1 MLEALLPAAS
11 PSAEESN
18 VCVAVKIRP
27 LVPAEV
33 DDGCRETLFVT
44 PGLPQIS
51 TGQHNFTYDHVF
63 GEEGASPDQLYPR
76 CVAPLVA
83 GLFKGYNATVFAYGQ
98 TGSGK
103 TYTMGSEYKPGGKC
117 RGVIP
122 DAINDIFSRIE
133 ASKDSAITVRVS
145 FVEIHKEEIKDLLM
159 PATGG
164 PRPAITIRETQ
175 SGGVAL
181 YGAVEREV
189 HSREEMAEVLEMGTL
204 CRSTASTNMNN
215 RSSRSHAIF
224 SITLEQRRQ
233 VAAPGTP
240 THAGANDGASTPG
253 GDDEGDD
260 EDDAA
265 AEEGEGL
272 EDYLCAKMHLVDL
285 AGSERAKRTKAEGA
299 RLREG
304 IHINRGLLALG
315 NVINAIVD
323 NHKHVPYRDS
333 KLTRLLQD
341 SLGGNSRTVM
351 IACVSP
357 ADSNFEESLNT
368 LRYADR
374 ARHIR
379 NKPVVNRDP
388 IAAQL
393 ALLRS
398 TIAQLKGENISLRR
412 ALAASGSEE
421 AMAALAGRGSGG
433 GAGVGGAAL
442 DAVVERLTQENNTL
456 ESENMRLKME
466 MDDLRQE
473 LLNVTDR
480 WHTAQ
485 AQCDLLRMS
494 QAAAARSLQSHA
506 SLNGQQGGASSDG
519 ANHGASG
526 LSAQQEAAFAAAAD
540 GSLPLPGLD
549 IVKGYVSRIAE
560 LEAELKSMK
569 SLAHLSFA
577 RRRHT
582 AHGGEPRTP
591 GGDMASPGDHLDGM
605 SPGGDGLSA
614 LHEDTEDHDAA
625 EAGEGGELAVEEEY
639 FMAELAAHTLNQEKM
654 KKEVALLQRQLEAK
668 ERKMVELM
676 KNAGSMPALKQHYDR
691 VLAELESQRDTL
703 VAERKSLME
712 KLAQVSAANEEER
725 KRLEAQYRDRIQQF
739 DEKLRDLRRKERDFI
754 AMQKLKQ
761 RTEEAHRR
769 LSADILRLKQQKVA
783 VQKQLDANAKQFATW
798 RQEREKELAQLR
810 KQSRKDRATI
820 QHLEAMQAKQSAVL
834 QRKISDANAARK
846 RIKELEDMKRR
857 QVVRDASSGP
867 AQQQQAAAVVATQQ
881 ALGGTVEMQPNIA
894 APVLRTDK
902 DRREWLQKELEL
914 CNMSS
919 EFRKVIDGELAQ
931 RAEASRKL
939 KELEKRLT
947 LLDQLSPSSPL
958 LLAGS
963 TISPMTP
970 LSPATAA
977 AAGALAAG
985 GGAEAR
991 QQLLAKKKELE
1002 DKVAYHNAQ
1011 ISDLQAQWERQK
1023 AEEEGR
1029 GGGALDV
1036 RRWAGLRN
1044 VVECRELL
1052 RTLFRLLVES
1062 KCLSNDLTV
1071 DMVRYGEEVDVLRV
1085 QLEGATKKA
1094 AQYRKLAT
1102 ALQAAAAHVAT
1113 AQHHTGVSA
1122 QDETDKQV
1130 DAVLEELHVVRTAA
1144 NTPAAAGANGQA
1156 AGLPNGGQGLVAIT
1170 LSDDLQG
1177 LQGLQQLQVQVQQPA
1192 RGGGGGAVPPS
1203 PMDVDMDEAGT
1214 PGTPD
1219 HARAGGGPGM
1229 EPKALEFLSP
1239 VPSNGRPRRMPSAGD
1254 GLSAQPSSAS
1264 QRYSP
1269 DHDDSDDDEE
1279 DDEDTA
1285 GGRHSHRLTAHR
1297 RRHAADDEDA
1307 AMDDPMDADDVVQQG
1322 PTDDEEDEF
1331 DEEDEE
1337 EDESEDDD
1345 EDDDW
1350 DPAHATPAIK
1360 GRGSRRTS
1368 SSRVSAQIAGEASG
1382 SMAAAGN
1389 SPEDDEAAAASGKR
1403 ALGGNSRRRTLSMRR
1418 SGSVAPNPEAELVEG
1433 PVLDDINLKRYAQG
1447 HQTRLT
1453 KLTVAVLKDA
1463 LKGQVIDGQKW
1474 HAGSK
1479 NRAQLISDYRRLLGL
1494 TALQHQQ
1501 HLQAHQAEAA
1511 SEDGAQVRR
1520 SVRNGSAGG
1529 EISIG
1534 GAGPFALH
1542 MPTSLPEPGRDSSD
1556 AFTFSPH
1563 VPTAAGAPG
1572 TAALAGA
1579 AAPSPAGAVNSRRP
1593 TTAAAATAAAAAGA
1607 GTAAGA
1613 TGGVNGGLGPWARS
1627 SLNAAS
1633 HSARQAAT
1641 WASTLRSSYNLSL
1654 PADGS
1659 ALGAAPAAAGGLHL
1673 TRMGSGSALQGS
1685 GGSGSLR
1692 GSASGKAALGATA
1705 TVAAEATT
1713 SPPSGGLNSA
1723 RRLQACGSGSGN
1735 HGAGAS
1741 LSAAVT
1747 VAAASNAPGV
1757 RDSLDYR
1764 GAILTAPVFCASPRV
1779 PKPPGAI
1786 MSPRN
1791 SPGTPPSPPTS
1802 GGRVSSLGRHYAAP
1816 TASSS
1821 YSGSAM
1827 KVSPGPLGAAWTAS
1841 LRSGGSMA
1849 DGGENM
1855 QPPQSTTPGSGKGT
1869 PLTNLYK
1876 EKAEAARQ
1884 RTAALRVSMQ
1894 RNWDQQQQGGGG
1906 GNGLGGSHE
1915 AFGGGARLSGGATG
1929 AVTSSM
1935 DGGRGGAGGLAS
1947 LRDSS
1952 GSAAAAAAAAAKKA
1966 IWR

>member
-1 MLEALLPAAS
+1 MLEALLPGAAA
-11 PSAEESN
+11 SAEESN

-253 GDDEGDD
+253 GDDEGDEED
-260 EDDAA
+260 EAA
-265 AEEGEGL
+265 AEEGEGV

-393 ALLRS
+393 AALRS
-398 TIAQLKGENISLRR
+398 TVAQLKGENLSLRR
-412 ALAASGSEE
+412 ALAASGNEE
-421 AMAALAGRGSGG
+421 AMAALVGGGSGG
-433 GAGVGGAAL
+433 GGGGGAAL
-442 DAVVERLTQENNTL
+442 DGVVERLTQENNML
-456 ESENMRLKME
+456 ESENLRLKME
-466 MDDLRQE
+466 MDDMRQE

-506 SLNGQQGGASSDG
+506 SLNSQQGGAGGDG
-519 ANHGASG
+519 AGGSG

-591 GGDMASPGDHLDGM
+591 GGDVTSPGDHLGGL

-614 LHEDTEDHDAA
+614 LHEDTEDHDAHEGGDGA
-625 EAGEGGELAVEEEY
+625 EGGELAVEEEY

-725 KRLEAQYRDRIQQF
+725 KRLESQYRDRIQQF

-769 LSADILRLKQQKVA
+769 LSADILRLKQQKVS

-798 RQEREKELAQLR
+798 RQERERELAQLR

-867 AQQQQAAAVVATQQ
+867 AQQQQAAAAVATQQ

-947 LLDQLSPSSPL
+947 LLDQLSPASPL

-963 TISPMTP
+963 ALAPMTP

-985 GGAEAR
+985 GGGPEVR
-991 QQLLAKKKELE
+991 QQLLTKKKELE
-1002 DKVAYHNAQ
+1002 DKVSYHNGQ
-1011 ISDLQAQWERQK
+1011 IGDLQAQWERQK

-1029 GGGALDV
+1029 GGGALDA
-1036 RRWAGLRN
+1036 RRWVGLRN

-1071 DMVRYGEEVDVLRV
+1071 DMVRYGEEVDLLRV
-1085 QLEGATKKA
+1085 QLEGASKKA

-1113 AQHHTGVSA
+1113 AHHHTGVSA

-1144 NTPAAAGANGQA
+1144 NTPAGAAAGANGHVV
-1156 AGLPNGGQGLVAIT
+1156 GLPNGGQGLVAIT
-1170 LSDDLQG
+1170 LSGELQG
-1177 LQGLQQLQVQVQQPA
+1177 LPQLQIQRQQAGPA
-1192 RGGGGGAVPPS
+1192 GVAGAVPPS

-1214 PGTPD
+1214 PDTPD
-1219 HARAGGGPGM
+1219 HARANGGPGM

-1239 VPSNGRPRRMPSAGD
+1239 VPSGGRMRRMPSAGD
-1254 GLSAQPSSAS
+1254 GLSAQPSNAP

-1269 DHDDSDDDEE
+1269 EHDDSE
-1279 DDEDTA
+1279 DDED
-1285 GGRHSHRLTAHR
+1285 GGRHGHRHNNSR
-1297 RRHAADDEDA
+1297 RRPNAADENA
-1307 AMDDPMDADDVVQQG
+1307 VMDDPMDEDDFVQQG
-1322 PTDDEEDEF
+1322 FSDDDDFEEEEEEDDEE
-1331 DEEDEE
+1331 EESD
-1337 EDESEDDD
+1337 DDD

-1350 DPAHATPAIK
+1350 DPSNATPAVK
-1360 GRGSRRTS
+1360 GRGNRRTS
-1368 SSRVSAQIAGEASG
+1368 SRRVSAQIPVETSG
-1382 SMAAAGN
+1382 AAAAAGN
-1389 SPEDDEAAAASGKR
+1389 GPEEEEAASSGRR
-1403 ALGGNSRRRTLSMRR
+1403 ALGGNNRRRTLSGRR
-1418 SGSVAPNPEAELVEG
+1418 SGSVAPNPEAEVVEG

-1494 TALQHQQ
+1494 AALQQQ
-1501 HLQAHQAEAA
+1501 HQQAEAA
-1511 SEDGAQVRR
+1511 GEDGAQMRR
-1520 SVRNGSAGG
+1520 SARNGSAGG

-1534 GAGPFALH
+1534 GAGPFALRV
-1542 MPTSLPEPGRDSSD
+1542 PTSPPEAGRDSGD
-1556 AFTFSPH
+1556 GFTFSPH
-1563 VPTAAGAPG
+1563 VATAGAPG
-1572 TAALAGA
+1572 AAV
-1579 AAPSPAGAVNSRRP
+1579 PSPAGAANSRRP
-1593 TTAAAATAAAAAGA
+1593 TAAAATAAAAIAGPVAGTGA
-1607 GTAAGA
+1607 G
-1613 TGGVNGGLGPWARS
+1613 
-1627 SLNAAS
+1627 
-1633 HSARQAAT
+1633 
-1641 WASTLRSSYNLSL
+1641 
-1654 PADGS
+1654 ADGS
-1659 ALGAAPAAAGGLHL
+1659 VPGVAAAAAGGSGGPHL
-1673 TRMGSGSALQGS
+1673 TRMGSGSALPGS

-1692 GSASGKAALGATA
+1692 GSASGKSALGATA

-1713 SPPSGGLNSA
+1713 SPPSGGGLNSA
-1723 RRLQACGSGSGN
+1723 RRLQAWGSGSSN
-1735 HGAGAS
+1735 HGVGAS
-1741 LSAAVT
+1741 LAAT
-1747 VAAASNAPGV
+1747 AAAAAASGGIGSGASNV

-1779 PKPPGAI
+1779 PKPPG

-1821 YSGSAM
+1821 YGGSAM
-1827 KVSPGPLGAAWTAS
+1827 KVSPGPLGAGWTAS
-1841 LRSGGSMA
+1841 LRGGGSMA

-1906 GNGLGGSHE
+1906 GLGGSHE
-1915 AFGGGARLSGGATG
+1915 AFVGGGGARLSGGATG

-1935 DGGRGGAGGLAS
+1935 DGRGGSSGIAG

-1952 GSAAAAAAAAAKKA
+1952 GSAAAAAAAAAAKKA
-1966 IWR
+1966 IWRGRGDIFQ